1 MAGHCPCLSVQVKA
15 ETGVGGPLP
24 GMRGICPKFD
34 TILFEPVEIGQGLM
48 FVRAAIRRQHRNE
61 QVTPMPVKSNPPA
74 PVPAPRQP
82 QQPAAPMRFNDWA
95 ML

>member
-1 MAGHCPCLSVQVKA
+1 VQVKA
-15 ETGVGGPLP
+15 ETGLGKGPP
-24 GMRGICPKFD
+24 GMRGVCRKFD
-34 TILFEPVEIGQGLM
+34 TISFEPVVIGRRLM
-48 FVRAAIRRQHRNE
+48 FVRATIRRQTRNE